1 MEIWAFANL
10 YTTPPTVGT
19 VQSPSSTVTE
29 LPQICTCAME
39 GDVSTSTATHAT
51 ATHTTAAQTTAAHTT
66 ATHTTALPNRL
77 ESSHRF
83 WNTTIDHNTSSI
95 STAISLVTA
104 TSGGDVQPS
113 WTYHRPTA
121 HTTSAIPVS
130 ATSSHGAGCDHLAAF
145 FIFFLGVYVW
155 DRFC

>member
-19 VQSPSSTVTE
+19 VQLPSSTVTE
-29 LPQICTCAME
+29 IPQICTCAME
-39 GDVSTSTATHAT
+39 GDVSTSTATH
-51 ATHTTAAQTTAAHTT
+51 TTAGHTT
-66 ATHTTALPNRL
+66 ATHTTALPNGV

-121 HTTSAIPVS
+121 HTTSAISVS
-130 ATSSHGAGCDHLAAF
+130 ATSSHGAGCDHLAAC

-155 DRFC
+155 DRLC

>member
-19 VQSPSSTVTE
+19 VQLPSSTVTE
-29 LPQICTCAME
+29 IPQICTCAME
-39 GDVSTSTATHAT
+39 GDVPTST
-51 ATHTTAAQTTAAHTT
+51 ATHTTAV
-66 ATHTTALPNRL
+66 PNRL

-121 HTTSAIPVS
+121 HTTSAVPVS

-145 FIFFLGVYVW
+145 FVFFLGVYVW
-155 DRFC
+155 DRLC

>member
-39 GDVSTSTATHAT
+39 GDVSTSTAA
-51 ATHTTAAQTTAAHTT
+51 
-66 ATHTTALPNRL
+66 HTTALPNRL

>member
-39 GDVSTSTATHAT
+39 GDVSTSTATH
-51 ATHTTAAQTTAAHTT
+51 TTAPHTT

-104 TSGGDVQPS
+104 TSGGD
-113 WTYHRPTA
+113 
-121 HTTSAIPVS
+121 
-130 ATSSHGAGCDHLAAF
+130 
-145 FIFFLGVYVW
+145 
-155 DRFC
+155 

>member
-29 LPQICTCAME
+29 LPQICTCASE
-39 GDVSTSTATHAT
+39 GDVSTSTATH
-51 ATHTTAAQTTAAHTT
+51 TAAAN
-66 ATHTTALPNRL
+66 TTALPNRM

-83 WNTTIDHNTSSI
+83 WNTTTDHNISSI

-113 WTYHRPTA
+113 WTYHRPTV
-121 HTTSAIPVS
+121 HTTAAIPVS
-130 ATSSHGAGCDHLAAF
+130 ATGSHGAGCDHLAAF
-145 FIFFLGVYVW
+145 FVFFLGAYVW
-155 DRFC
+155 DRLC